1 MTEINKKSP
10 GLADIL
16 KTNLMLEQAYNQCYA
31 LFYSSILSFQL
42 TLEMYKKI
50 RVSLLLA
57 NLLDIL
63 KGLMSYDPIDTLL
76 IDF

>member
-31 LFYSSILSFQL
+31 LFYS
-42 TLEMYKKI
+42 
-50 RVSLLLA
+50 
-57 NLLDIL
+57 
-63 KGLMSYDPIDTLL
+63 
-76 IDF
+76 